1 MQHDNIVRLLDVFAE
16 KQQMV
21 IVVSSGERQGWL
33 VGVDVVFWWVEWV
46 GLWRLSI
53 VCGVAMR
60 GIDLLAFHIKEWQL
74 DT

>member
-21 IVVSSGERQGWL
+21 IVVSCGERQGW
-33 VGVDVVFWWVEWV
+33 VGGADVVLWWVEWV
-46 GLWRLSI
+46 GLRRLVI
-53 VCGVAMR
+53 VRGVTMCGM
-60 GIDLLAFHIKEWQL
+60 DLLDSHIKEWQL